1 VRKLVQC
8 NDLFLEFDEETRLKP
23 NKKETLRT
31 SRNALRTKIQNYF
44 QNTLKVSQPKFWGQG
59 SYMMNTT
66 LVPIEGEYDI
76 DDGVYLVHL
85 AEKSEEDWPATSTV
99 HNWVKNAVDGHTNTP
114 PVNKNTCVRVIYKD
128 DYHIDFPIYIKGE
141 DAEHPKL
148 AHLSEGWIDSDPKE
162 LTNWFN
168 DEVKDKGDQLKRI
181 VRYLKAW
188 KDFKKGSNKFP
199 SGMVL
204 TILATNHFASGYAK
218 DDDSA
223 LIATIQNIYD
233 ELDSSF
239 SLKRPVFPKE
249 ELLDDWSDDSKE
261 SFLTKLSSIVSN
273 GQKALEEDDKT
284 KASEKWIKVFG
295 ERFPKYSAPEEN
307 RVAKGYAKKT
317 SQPAVLGNYGRSS

>member
-1 VRKLVQC
+1 MAQC
-8 NDLFLEFDEETRLKP
+8 NDLFLRLDEEVKLKP
-23 NKKETLRT
+23 KKKETLRT

-44 QNTLKVSQPKFWGQG
+44 KDTLKVSQPKFWGQG

-76 DDGVYLVHL
+76 DDGVYLMHL
-85 AEKSEEDWPATSTV
+85 AETSEESWPATSTV
-99 HNWVKNAVDGHTNTP
+99 HNWVKKAVDGHTNTP

-128 DYHIDFPIYIKGE
+128 DYHIDFPIYIKSN
-141 DAEHPKL
+141 DADHPKL

-188 KDFKKGSNKFP
+188 KDYKKGNNKFP

-204 TILATNHFASGYAK
+204 TILAANHFASGYEE

-239 SLKRPVFPKE
+239 SLKRPVFPNE
-249 ELLDDWSDDSKE
+249 ELLDGWSESSIE
-261 SFLTKLSSIVSN
+261 SFMTKLSDFLGK
-273 GQKALEEDDKT
+273 GQTALEEDDKT

-295 ERFPKYSAPEEN
+295 DRFPKYNPPEESGET
-307 RVAKGYAKKT
+307 KGYAIKT